1 MQSIDASIKQQL
13 DGNKSKN
20 LLFEDVKQI
29 MNVDPSFLAA
39 LEELLSSDISE
50 KSEEIYSEFVS
61 FAAKELVKRLYAI
74 NPYLR
79 IGDAQIRDLEHIY
92 RQTWQRMKET
102 RNVKATLNASHYPE
116 LSKWIA
122 TLYPE
127 EFQKSLKL
135 SSDLSHVTYEEYSAE
150 LQVKLLE
157 IDIAHIEQPVIDI
170 GCGSQANLAR
180 YFRSI
185 GIEAYGI
192 DRHLEIQEPYL
203 KQIDWFDYYFEPNR
217 WGTIVSNMGFTNHL
231 NYAYLHDISQLENY
245 LRKMKEILESLS
257 TGSCFY
263 YAPSLPFV
271 EEKLS
276 AKEYKVER
284 KRKINEIYVSIIAKT
299 G

>member
-1 MQSIDASIKQQL
+1 MQSIDVSIKQQL
-13 DGNKSKN
+13 DANKSKN

-39 LEELLSSDISE
+39 LEELLNSNISE
-50 KSEEIYSEFVS
+50 KSEELYSEFVS

-79 IGDAQIRDLEHIY
+79 IGNAQIRSLEHIY
-92 RQTWQRMKET
+92 RQTWQRMTET
-102 RNVKATLNASHYPE
+102 RNVKTTLNAFHYPE

-135 SSDLSHVTYEEYSAE
+135 SSDLGYVTYEEYSAE
-150 LQVKLLE
+150 LQVELLE
-157 IDIAHIEQPVIDI
+157 INIAHIKQPVVDI

-180 YFRSI
+180 YIRSI

-192 DRHLEIQEPYL
+192 DRHLETHEPYL
-203 KQIDWFDYYFEPNR
+203 TQIDWFDYHFKPNK

-231 NYAYLHDISQLENY
+231 NYAYLHDISQLEHY
-245 LRKMKEILESLS
+245 LLKMREILESLS
-257 TGSCFY
+257 IGGCFY

-271 EEKLS
+271 EDKLS
-276 AKEYKVER
+276 TKEYKVER
-284 KRKINEIYVSIIAKT
+284 KRKINEIFVSIIAKT
-299 G
+299 K